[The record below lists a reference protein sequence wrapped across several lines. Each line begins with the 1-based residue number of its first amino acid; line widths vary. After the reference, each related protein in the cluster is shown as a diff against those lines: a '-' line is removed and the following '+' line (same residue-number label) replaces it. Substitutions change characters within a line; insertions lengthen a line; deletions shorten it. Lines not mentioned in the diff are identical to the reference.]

1 MLSANLYLAWIRY
14 FPLALMLAKNRLET
28 GHLEEKKT
36 ELAPNS
42 CLIHK
47 QHSSSQAWNLQRT
60 SAAVIQTQDGIITT
74 ERMILDLC
82 LGSAWRVQYAR
93 GAGPCE

>member
-1 MLSANLYLAWIRY
+1 MQ
-14 FPLALMLAKNRLET
+14 AKNRLET

-47 QHSSSQAWNLQRT
+47 QHSSNQACNLQRT
-60 SAAVIQTQDGIITT
+60 SAAVIQTQDVTITT
-74 ERMILDLC
+74 ERADLRPV
-82 LGSAWRVQYAR
+82 LGIYMETAV
-93 GAGPCE
+93 C